1 LLHTSTKAIAS
12 RNNYVALIKDQ
23 VPDWVMIDFTTS
35 PERSELLAD
44 MLWAMGVVA
53 IEERATGTSLV
64 TLRTS
69 MGEDPTDAINAV
81 RIAFPDVI
89 TDIVGVPRSVADTW
103 REHAT
108 ATWINEAVALVPA
121 WVTAP
126 DGSLPIFIEPLDTFG
141 LGNHPTTVLALRL
154 ALLHIASD
162 THVIDVGC
170 GSGVLAIALS
180 CVKNC
185 SGSVYDIAESAR
197 GAVDTNA
204 LLNGSTNVEWT
215 DNWQAM
221 RTDALLANILAPV
234 LKAES
239 VSIQTTVNDGGLI
252 VLSGMRTEQVDG
264 VLKHYSQCREIDR
277 ATLDGWTAVV
287 LQKQ

>member
-1 LLHTSTKAIAS
+1 
-12 RNNYVALIKDQ
+12 
-23 VPDWVMIDFTTS
+23 MIDFTTS
-35 PERSELLAD
+35 PEQSELLAD
-44 MLWAMGVVA
+44 VLWAMGVVA
-53 IEERATGTSLV
+53 IEERTTDTSLI

-126 DGSLPIFIEPLDTFG
+126 DGSVPISIEPLDTFG

-154 ALLHIASD
+154 ALLHIAAD

-197 GAVDTNA
+197 GAVDANA
-204 LLNGSTNVEWT
+204 LLNGTTNVEWT

-221 RTDALLANILAPV
+221 RTDALLANILAPI

-252 VLSGMRTEQVDG
+252 VLSGMRTEQVDE

-277 ATLDGWTAVV
+277 ETLDGWTAVV